1 MTGIGQPAHNCNTN
15 LYKSITILGHQNTN
29 LLSKWANFMELQRYS
44 GLIENFSE
52 DRFAISI
59 VILFNPQEYS
69 RVQALLFA

>member
-1 MTGIGQPAHNCNTN
+1 MTGMGQPAHNCNTN

-29 LLSKWANFMELQRYS
+29 LFSKWANFMELQRYS

>member
-1 MTGIGQPAHNCNTN
+1 MGKPANNCYTN
-15 LYKSITILGHQNTN
+15 LYKPITILRHQHIH
-29 LLSKWANFMELQRYS
+29 LLPKWANFMELQRYS

>member
-1 MTGIGQPAHNCNTN
+1 MTGMGQSAHNCNTK
-15 LYKSITILGHQNTN
+15 LYKSITILGHLNTN
-29 LLSKWANFMELQRYS
+29 LLRKWANFMELQRYS

>member
-1 MTGIGQPAHNCNTN
+1 MGQPAHNCDTN
-15 LYKSITILGHQNTN
+15 LYKSITVLGHQNTN
-29 LLSKWANFMELQRYS
+29 LSSEWANFMELQRYS

>member
-1 MTGIGQPAHNCNTN
+1 MTGMGQPAYNLDTN

-29 LLSKWANFMELQRYS
+29 LLSEWANFMELQRYS

>member
-1 MTGIGQPAHNCNTN
+1 MGQTAHNCNTN
-15 LYKSITILGHQNTN
+15 LYKSITNLGHQNTN
-29 LLSKWANFMELQRYS
+29 LSSTWANFMELQRYS

-69 RVQALLFA
+69 RVQALLFV

>member
-1 MTGIGQPAHNCNTN
+1 MTGMGQPAHNCNTT
-15 LYKSITILGHQNTN
+15 LYKSKTILGHQNTN
-29 LLSKWANFMELQRYS
+29 FLPKWAIFIELQRFS
-44 GLIENFSE
+44 GLIENFSD